1 MQQIGRAVLWYIG
14 YDLGEPLPDH
24 SSLTRIRERY
34 GVEVFHRFF
43 DAIVEQCQQE
53 KLVWGKELYVDST
66 QVNANADLDSL
77 TPRFAVEAR
86 EAIQVHL
93 AALFSEEDSQQE
105 QQKAA
110 IEIVAVPPEITST
123 EVIACPVPTPL
134 PITLS
139 ESEREELA
147 QENTARH
154 DWIAEQGRP
163 QREVR
168 GYYQRTSD
176 LRISTTDPD
185 ATPMRLKG
193 GGTHLGYHTHY
204 VVDGGKARI
213 ILQVLVTPSEVM
225 DNQPMR
231 DLIFRTRFRWK
242 LRPRHMT
249 GDTKYGTIQNI
260 KALEDA
266 GIHAYVP
273 LPDWEHMTPLYGPSK
288 FTYDAAHDLNVCP
301 QGQPLRPFHTE
312 YLAEKVKYRADA
324 ATCNACPLKAQCT
337 PSDHGRQLHRSFHA
351 HYLERVKGY
360 HQTKAY
366 QKAMNKR
373 KVWVEP
379 LFAEAKD
386 WHGMRRFRLRLLWRV
401 NCEAL
406 RIAAGQNLKRLLKK
420 RGWGRRPFPKE
431 AMCPSFWDLL
441 HDVLA
446 LVLEEWSFPVPIGSA
461 YSMARTQCV
470 SLC

>member
-1 MQQIGRAVLWYIG
+1 M
-14 YDLGEPLPDH
+14 
-24 SSLTRIRERY
+24 
-34 GVEVFHRFF
+34 
-43 DAIVEQCQQE
+43 
-53 KLVWGKELYVDST
+53 
-66 QVNANADLDSL
+66 
-77 TPRFAVEAR
+77 
-86 EAIQVHL
+86 
-93 AALFSEEDSQQE
+93 
-105 QQKAA
+105 
-110 IEIVAVPPEITST
+110 
-123 EVIACPVPTPL
+123 
-134 PITLS
+134 
-139 ESEREELA
+139 
-147 QENTARH
+147 RH
-154 DWIAEQGRP
+154 
-163 QREVR
+163 
-168 GYYQRTSD
+168 
-176 LRISTTDPD
+176 
-185 ATPMRLKG
+185 
-193 GGTHLGYHTHY
+193 
-204 VVDGGKARI
+204 
-213 ILQVLVTPSEVM
+213 
-225 DNQPMR
+225 
-231 DLIFRTRFRWK
+231 
-242 LRPRHMT
+242 
-249 GDTKYGTIQNI
+249 
-260 KALEDA
+260 
-266 GIHAYVP
+266 
-273 LPDWEHMTPLYGPSK
+273 
-288 FTYDAAHDLNVCP
+288 VCP

-312 YLAEKVKYRADA
+312 YLAEKVEYRADA

-386 WHGMRRFRLRLLWRV
+386 WHGLRRFRLRLLWRV

-420 RGWGRRPFPKE
+420 RGWGRRPFPTE